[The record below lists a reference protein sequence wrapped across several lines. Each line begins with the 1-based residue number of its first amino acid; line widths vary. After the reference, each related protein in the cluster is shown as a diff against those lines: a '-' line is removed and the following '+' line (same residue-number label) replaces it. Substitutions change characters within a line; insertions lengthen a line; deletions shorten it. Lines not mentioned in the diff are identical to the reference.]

1 MIYDKQFS
9 FYLKG
14 NEQLIKFES
23 SNKYIRILKKFI
35 YENINPNTFKNILDW
50 LLAEMF
56 WAFIDFHYYHYYYT
70 YTFFAF
76 DDNNVD
82 DDDGWPGPRRYKASL
97 PCQQSCQICEGR
109 EVTILTGVVRS
120 LHRNYWILGGHNTNW
135 SGWSGHFMECAKGQ
149 QEQLTHPIW

>member
-1 MIYDKQFS
+1 MIYDKQSS

-56 WAFIDFHYYHYYYT
+56 WAFIDFHYYHYYYP

-76 DDNNVD
+76 DVYLFWLLTIMDKNCFHIVLCSITF
-82 DDDGWPGPRRYKASL
+82 RKRKRL
-97 PCQQSCQICEGR
+97 EGFCYL
-109 EVTILTGVVRS
+109 IKKWWLDKKS
-120 LHRNYWILGGHNTNW
+120 NISFPLQ
-135 SGWSGHFMECAKGQ
+135 C
-149 QEQLTHPIW
+149 